1 MMHCASRAIPL
12 VAALAVLASMT
23 ACTTTFGN
31 NKNADFKTE
40 GAVRPSLEVP
50 PDLVTPGTN
59 DRYAIPGKPG
69 DASLSTYTQAR
80 STSKVATD
88 TVLPVNNS
96 GLRIE
101 RSGTTRWLVA
111 PGTPEQRWPELRAF
125 WLDSGFTLAVD
136 KPEIGVLETNWAENR
151 SNIPMDF
158 LRKWLGKVGD
168 AVYDSGLRDRFRVRM
183 ERGSAPGTVEF
194 FFAHQG
200 AEEKYVDAI
209 QTRWEI
215 RPTDPM
221 LEAEMLNRF
230 MARLAGDKQAE
241 AKAAEQ
247 VVQAVKAE
255 PDKARLVEAA
265 GALTLQVD
273 QDLDRAWRQVGSSL
287 DRIGLVVED
296 RDRSK
301 GTYFVRYVLSDD
313 MKGKAPSMWDKM
325 AFWKSDDPAATTG
338 QYRILVASESPTQ
351 TRVTVQDKEG
361 VALNTGSARQILGL
375 LQNQLK

>member
-1 MMHCASRAIPL
+1 MMRCASRALPFIG
-12 VAALAVLASMT
+12 ALAVLVSMT

-31 NKNADFKTE
+31 KNADFKTE
-40 GAVRPSLEVP
+40 GAARPSLEVP
-50 PDLVTPGTN
+50 PDLVTPGTS

-69 DASLSTYTQAR
+69 DTSLSTYTQAR
-80 STSKVATD
+80 TNTGKVATD
-88 TVLPVNNS
+88 TVLPATAS

-101 RSGTTRWLVA
+101 RSGSTRWLVV

-136 KPEIGVLETNWAENR
+136 KPEIGVMETNWAENR

-168 AVYDSGLRDRFRVRM
+168 AVYDSGLRDRFRIRM

-230 MARLAGDKQAE
+230 MARLAGDRQAE
-241 AKAAEQ
+241 AKAAEK
-247 VVQAVKAE
+247 VVQAAKVE
-255 PDKARLVEAA
+255 PDKARLVETA
-265 GALTLQVD
+265 GNLTLQVD

-287 DRIGLVVED
+287 DRIGVVVED
-296 RDRSK
+296 RDRAK
-301 GTYFVRYVLSDD
+301 GIYFVRYVLSDD
-313 MKGKAPSMWDKM
+313 MKGKAPSVWDKM
-325 AFWKSDDPAATTG
+325 AFWKSNDPSATTG
-338 QYRILVASESPTQ
+338 QYRILVAGESASQ
-351 TRVTVQDKEG
+351 TRVTVQDKDG
-361 VALNTGSARQILGL
+361 VALATSSARQILSL